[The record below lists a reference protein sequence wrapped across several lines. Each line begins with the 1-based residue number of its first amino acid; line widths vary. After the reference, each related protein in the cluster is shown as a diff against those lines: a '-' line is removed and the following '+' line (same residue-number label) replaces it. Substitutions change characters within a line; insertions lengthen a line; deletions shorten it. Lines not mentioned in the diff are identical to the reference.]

1 MREIVRRCIGETH
14 DGVGDGALPQGDG
27 LLDLLLL
34 EIHLPSSNLPY
45 LFAAFAVSW
54 VVLFGYLFYVN
65 RRQHEMRKEIT
76 RLQNLLEQT
85 EDEE

>member
-1 MREIVRRCIGETH
+1 M
-14 DGVGDGALPQGDG
+14 
-27 LLDLLLL
+27 LDLILL
-34 EIHLPSSNLPY
+34 ETHLPSSNLPY

-76 RLQNLLEQT
+76 RLRNILDDDQT
-85 EDEE
+85 AE